1 VSRRDHS
8 IFDAELSG
16 RSFDLGLTARLLR
29 RLAPERRLVA
39 ATALCILGL
48 SLAAVLLPVVL
59 SRVVIDGVLL
69 PSADRAAPDFGMLG
83 LHAWIARATGLG
95 PLAAACVLYAAL
107 TGAGLALGHASRML
121 LSRASLSALRDLRRD
136 LFAHLQGLSASFY
149 DKVAV
154 GRVMTRVTNDVEV
167 LYELL
172 MGFGMLVGEVFPFFL
187 ALGLMLAADPA
198 LAGLMLVAVPV
209 VALATGV
216 FRRTALGVY
225 RSIRNSVS
233 RLNQNLQENLS
244 GVAVVQLHGREA
256 LNLERYRAIN
266 RGNRASESRAIDLEV
281 TYSAFI
287 DSLSSLALA
296 LIVWFGGR
304 QVLAEAIS
312 LGTLILFARYADLLF
327 RPIVAVGEQYNVLYR
342 AMASAERIF
351 QLLDWDE
358 RVPEPADPAVLPPR
372 LAGRIELRR
381 VSFAYAEGE
390 PVLREVSLTV
400 EPGEK
405 LALVGATG
413 SGKTTLVRLLGRSY
427 EPGSGEILLD
437 GIDVRRLR
445 SRDVRARLGVVLQ
458 DFHVFTGTVR
468 DNIRLWNPAIP
479 DARVEEAARLVHAD
493 EFIHAL
499 PQGYDTDLAERG
511 ANLSHGQRQLLS
523 FARVLAADPE
533 ILVLD
538 EATASIDPETERRI
552 QEALHR
558 ITEGRTSILIAHRL
572 LTLEEAD
579 RIAVLQQGRVVELG
593 THAELLA
600 RRGVYRTLYELQFR
614 SDDAA

>member
-83 LHAWIARATGLG
+83 LHARIARATGLA

-107 TGAGLALGHASRML
+107 TLAGLVLGHASRML

-187 ALGLMLAADPA
+187 ALGLMLAADPV
-198 LAGLMLVAVPV
+198 LAGLMLVSVPV

-256 LNLERYRAIN
+256 RNLERYRAIN

-327 RPIVAVGEQYNVLYR
+327 RPIVAIGEQYNVLYR

-358 RVPEPADPAVLPPR
+358 RVPEPADPERLPAR

-413 SGKTTLVRLLGRSY
+413 SGKTTLVRLLGRFY

-493 EFIHAL
+493 DFIRAL
-499 PQGYDTDLAERG
+499 PRGYDTDLAERG

-558 ITEGRTSILIAHRL
+558 ITEGRTSLLIAHRL

-579 RIAVLQQGRVVELG
+579 RIAVLEHGRVVELG

-600 RRGVYRTLYELQFR
+600 RGGVYRTLYELQFR
-614 SDDAA
+614 PEDAA

>member
-1 VSRRDHS
+1 
-8 IFDAELSG
+8 
-16 RSFDLGLTARLLR
+16 
-29 RLAPERRLVA
+29 
-39 ATALCILGL
+39 
-48 SLAAVLLPVVL
+48 
-59 SRVVIDGVLL
+59 
-69 PSADRAAPDFGMLG
+69 
-83 LHAWIARATGLG
+83 
-95 PLAAACVLYAAL
+95 
-107 TGAGLALGHASRML
+107 
-121 LSRASLSALRDLRRD
+121 
-136 LFAHLQGLSASFY
+136 
-149 DKVAV
+149 
-154 GRVMTRVTNDVEV
+154 
-167 LYELL
+167 
-172 MGFGMLVGEVFPFFL
+172 MLVGEVFPFFL

-198 LAGLMLVAVPV
+198 LAGLMLLAVPV
-209 VALATGV
+209 VALATGA
-216 FRRTALGVY
+216 FRRAALGVY

-266 RGNRASESRAIDLEV
+266 HGNRASESRAIDLEV

-358 RVPEPADPAVLPPR
+358 RVPEPADPAALPPR

-390 PVLREVSLTV
+390 PVLHEVSLTV

-413 SGKTTLVRLLGRSY
+413 SGKTTLVRLLGRFY

-493 EFIHAL
+493 DFIRAL
-499 PQGYDTDLAERG
+499 PKGYDTDLAERG

-579 RIAVLQQGRVVELG
+579 RVAVLQQGRVVELG

>member
-1 VSRRDHS
+1 MSRRDHS

-16 RSFDLGLTARLLR
+16 RSFDLALTLRLLR
-29 RLAPERRLVA
+29 RVAPHRRLVA
-39 ATALCILGL
+39 ASALCIAGL
-48 SLAAVLLPVVL
+48 STGTVLLPVVL
-59 SRVVIDGVLL
+59 SRVVIDGVLF
-69 PSADRAAPDFGMLG
+69 PTTGVAAPDFGMLG
-83 LHAWIARATGLG
+83 LHAWILRATGLA
-95 PLAAACVLYAAL
+95 PLPAACLLYAVIA
-107 TGAGLALGHASRML
+107 AGVLALGHASRML

-136 LFAHLQGLSASFY
+136 LFAHLQGLGAGFY

-172 MGFGMLVGEVFPFFL
+172 MGLGMLVGEVFPFFL
-187 ALGLMLAADPA
+187 ALGLMLAADLP
-198 LAGLMLVAVPV
+198 LAGLMLLSIPV
-209 VALATGV
+209 VGLATGA
-216 FRRTALGVY
+216 FRRATRSVY
-225 RSIRNSVS
+225 RNIRNSVS

-244 GVAVVQLHGREA
+244 GVAVVQLHGRETM
-256 LNLERYRAIN
+256 NLERYREIN
-266 RGNRASESRAIDLEV
+266 RSNRLEESNAIDLEV
-281 TYSAFI
+281 SYSAFI

-296 LIVWFGGR
+296 VIVWFGGR
-304 QVLAEAIS
+304 QVLGEAIT

-358 RVPEPADPAVLPPR
+358 RVPDPKHPARLPAR

-381 VSFAYAEGE
+381 VSFAYTEGE
-390 PVLREVSLTV
+390 PVLRDVSLTV

-405 LALVGATG
+405 LALVGPTG
-413 SGKTTLVRLLGRSY
+413 SGKTTLVRLLGRFY
-427 EPGSGEILLD
+427 EPSAGEILLD
-437 GIDVRRLR
+437 GIDLRRLPA
-445 SRDVRARLGVVLQ
+445 RDVRARLGVVLQ

-468 DNIRLWNPAIP
+468 DNIRLWNPAI
-479 DARVEEAARLVHAD
+479 DDRRVEEAARLASAE
-493 EFIHAL
+493 EFIRAL
-499 PQGYDTDLAERG
+499 PKGFDTELAERG

-572 LTLEEAD
+572 LTLQEAD
-579 RIAVLQQGRVVELG
+579 RIAVLQRGRVVELG

-600 RRGVYRTLYELQFR
+600 REGVYRTLYELQFR
-614 SDDAA
+614 EEDAA

>member
-16 RSFDLGLTARLLR
+16 RGFDLGLTGRLLR
-29 RLAPERRLVA
+29 RLGPHRRLVA
-39 ATALCILGL
+39 ASALCIAGM
-48 SLAAVLLPVVL
+48 SLATVLLPVVL
-59 SRVVIDGVLL
+59 ARVVIDGVLF
-69 PSADRAAPDFGMLG
+69 PSAGAAAPDFGMLAV
-83 LHAWIARATGLG
+83 HAWIARASGLA
-95 PLAAACVLYAAL
+95 PLPAACVLYATVTAIAL
-107 TGAGLALGHASRML
+107 GLAHASRML

-136 LFAHLQGLSASFY
+136 LFAHLQGLSAGFY

-172 MGFGMLVGEVFPFFL
+172 MGFGLLVGEVVPFFL
-187 ALGLMLAADPA
+187 ALGLMLAADA
-198 LAGLMLVAVPV
+198 ELAGLMLLSIPV
-209 VALATGV
+209 VGLATRS
-216 FRRTALGVY
+216 FRRATLGVY
-225 RSIRNSVS
+225 RNVRNSIS

-244 GVAVVQLHGREA
+244 GVAVVQLHGREER
-256 LNLERYRAIN
+256 NLERYRAIN
-266 RGNRASESRAIDLEV
+266 RTNRSEESRAIDLEV

-296 LIVWFGGR
+296 VIVWFGGR
-304 QVLAEAIS
+304 EVLGEVMT

-342 AMASAERIF
+342 AMASGERIF

-358 RVPEPADPAVLPPR
+358 RVPEPKRPAHLPAR
-372 LAGRIELRR
+372 LTGGIEFRR
-381 VSFAYAEGE
+381 VNFAYTEGE
-390 PVLREVSLTV
+390 PVLRDVSLRI

-413 SGKTTLVRLLGRSY
+413 SGKTTLVRLLGRFY
-427 EPGSGEILLD
+427 EPGSGEILVD
-437 GIDVRRLR
+437 GVDVRRLR
-445 SRDVRARLGVVLQ
+445 ARDLRERLGVVLQ

-479 DARVEEAARLVHAD
+479 DARVEEAARLVDAD
-493 EFIHAL
+493 GFIRAL
-499 PQGYDTDLAERG
+499 PRGWDTDLAERG

-533 ILVLD
+533 VLILD
-538 EATASIDPETERRI
+538 EATASIDPETEGRI
-552 QEALHR
+552 QQALHR
-558 ITEGRTSILIAHRL
+558 ITQGRTSLLIAHRL
-572 LTLEEAD
+572 LTLETAD
-579 RIAVLQQGRVVELG
+579 RIAVLERGRIVELG

-600 RRGVYRTLYELQFR
+600 RGGTYRTLYELQYR
-614 SDDAA
+614 AEDAA

>member
-1 VSRRDHS
+1 MSRRDHS

-16 RSFDLGLTARLLR
+16 QSFDLRLTARLLR

-39 ATALCILGL
+39 ASALCIAGL
-48 SLAAVLLPVVL
+48 SLATVLLPVVL

-83 LHAWIARATGLG
+83 LHAWIARTSGMA
-95 PLAAACVLYAAL
+95 PLAAACALYAVL
-107 TGAGLALGHASRML
+107 TAAGLALAHASRML

-187 ALGLMLAADPA
+187 ALGLMLAVDPA
-198 LAGLMLVAVPV
+198 LAGLMLLSVPV
-209 VALATGV
+209 VGLATGV
-216 FRRTALGVY
+216 FRRAALGVY
-225 RSIRNSVS
+225 RNIRNSVS

-244 GVAVVQLHGREA
+244 GVAVVQIHGREA

-266 RGNRASESRAIDLEV
+266 RANRGSESRAIELEV

-287 DSLSSLALA
+287 DSLSPLALA

-304 QVLAEAIS
+304 QVLAEAIT

-358 RVPEPADPAVLPPR
+358 RVPEPGHPERLPAR
-372 LAGRIELRR
+372 LAGRIEFRR

-390 PVLREVSLTV
+390 PVLHQVSLAV

-413 SGKTTLVRLLGRSY
+413 SGKTTLVRLLGRFY

-437 GIDVRRLR
+437 GIDVRRLP
-445 SRDVRARLGVVLQ
+445 SREVRARLGVVLQ

-493 EFIHAL
+493 DFIRAL
-499 PQGYDTDLAERG
+499 PKGYDTDLAERG

-600 RRGVYRTLYELQFR
+600 RGGVYRTLYELQFR
-614 SDDAA
+614 AEDAA